1 MNFNV
6 IKSVLYLH
14 LCICPT
20 DAKLLFKAKVL
31 AMLTVTEKRNK
42 MWTHAEEASLSF
54 MEAPSLFLSWMQD
67 SSAGKLPSAELDP
80 RSRIAEAVRTQID
93 L

>member
-14 LCICPT
+14 LCTCPT

-31 AMLTVTEKRNK
+31 VMLTVTEKRNK
-42 MWTHAEEASLSF
+42 TWTPAEEASLFYGGSLPF
-54 MEAPSLFLSWMQD
+54 LVIDAGQLCRQTALGRAPSSLPHCRGCPD
-67 SSAGKLPSAELDP
+67 SD
-80 RSRIAEAVRTQID
+80 
-93 L
+93 